1 MPIRSANINVM
12 VQAAH
17 KAARHLVRDFGEV
30 ENLQVSIKGPG
41 DYVSAADHRAEQILH
56 QELSRV
62 RPGFGFLMEEGGS
75 LEGRDDQ
82 RWIVD
87 PLDGT
92 TNFLHGLPHFAI
104 SVALERHGEL
114 VAGVVYDPIKDE
126 LFCAEKGA
134 GAYLNDRRLR
144 VSRRSD
150 LANSLIGTG
159 IPVLDWQGREQGF
172 AQQLERVSAQV
183 AGIRRLGTASL
194 DLAYIA
200 AGRLD
205 GFWEYGLKPWD
216 MAAGIVLIQEAGGT
230 VGRLEDGDLL
240 EPRHPG
246 GGQPGDL
253 SAAERPAAGSTL
265 MLPLG
270 RDGTAASKLACRDRR
285 TCLCV
290 PSIAYCLLFRNR

>member
-12 VQAAH
+12 AQAAH

-56 QELSRV
+56 QELSRA
-62 RPGFGFLMEEGGS
+62 RPGFGFVMEERGAIAGQ
-75 LEGRDDQ
+75 GDQ

-104 SVALERHGEL
+104 SVALERQGEL

-126 LFCAEKGA
+126 LFWAEKGA

-150 LANSLIGTG
+150 LANSLVGTG

-172 AQQLERVSAQV
+172 AQQLDRVAAAV

-194 DLAYIA
+194 DLAYVA

-216 MAAGIVLIQEAGGT
+216 MAAGIVLIREAGGM
-230 VGRLEDGDLL
+230 VSRLEDGDLL
-240 EPRHPG
+240 EAG
-246 GGQPGDL
+246 TL
-253 SAAERPAAGSTL
+253 VAANQGIYGRL
-265 MLPLG
+265 MELL
-270 RDGTAASKLACRDRR
+270 R
-285 TCLCV
+285 
-290 PSIAYCLLFRNR
+290 IAP